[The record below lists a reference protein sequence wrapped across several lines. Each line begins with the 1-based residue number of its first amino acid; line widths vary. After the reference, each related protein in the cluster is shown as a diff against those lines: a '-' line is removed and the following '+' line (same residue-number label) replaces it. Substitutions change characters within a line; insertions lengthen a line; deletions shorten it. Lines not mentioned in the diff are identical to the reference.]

1 MFLQMA
7 QTSEFVSRLRLAE
20 SGLATSSKG
29 PASDMSWGY
38 QLVVVTLFGRRRG
51 FPFGEQP
58 DIKIANDLYLH
69 YAANEITL
77 ADKGYRHV
85 PQFKQPTNS
94 FEKRVL
100 SRHETLNHRIKRFKA
115 LGERWR
121 YSLRKHPKVFHA
133 VVNIVQIS
141 IDNGENMFSMQ

>member
-1 MFLQMA
+1 MFLSMA
-7 QTSEFVSRLRLAE
+7 QTLGFVNQLRLTE
-20 SGLATSSKG
+20 SGLATSSKD

-38 QLVVVTLFGRRRG
+38 QLVVVTLFGRRGG
-51 FPFGEQP
+51 FPCGEWP
-58 DIKIANDLYLH
+58 DIKIAKDLYLH

-85 PQFKQPTNS
+85 PQFKQPTNA

-100 SRHETLNHRIKRFKA
+100 ARHETLNHRIKQFKA

-121 YSLRKHPKVFHA
+121 HNLRKHPKVFHA

-141 IDNGENMFSMQ
+141 INNGENMFTM